1 MIVRIT
7 PVTPQA
13 AMGVGGSV
21 AVPAAPPGLR
31 GPRAAA
37 PVGQTL
43 TGMGILESSLPMQ
56 FFMMLHRFRL

>member
-7 PVTPQA
+7 PVPPQA
-13 AMGVGGSV
+13 AMAGGAWPGCPGS
-21 AVPAAPPGLR
+21 PPR
-31 GPRAAA
+31 PEGPRAAA

>member
-1 MIVRIT
+1 M
-7 PVTPQA
+7 A
-13 AMGVGGSV
+13 GGAWPGCPGS
-21 AVPAAPPGLR
+21 PPR
-31 GPRAAA
+31 PEGPRAAA